1 MWENVRFSMNS
12 TMPLF
17 FVMLLG
23 YVLYQKK
30 FLSDAFVAGANKF
43 VFYVALP
50 VQLFRDLAAT
60 DVRAAF
66 DGAYVLFCFV
76 VTLVSILGIWALAK
90 LFCRTSA
97 LWASSCR
104 CATAR
109 RQPFWEQPFC
119 RASTARRR
127 CPV

>member
-1 MWENVRFSMNS
+1 MWGNILFSMNS

-66 DGAYVLFCFV
+66 DGA
-76 VTLVSILGIWALAK
+76 WASGRWRSC
-90 LFCRTSA
+90 FCRTSA

>member
-50 VQLFRDLAAT
+50 VQLFGTWPPPMCAAVVAAGVHAAALLAPQQL
-60 DVRAAF
+60 
-66 DGAYVLFCFV
+66 YVMGP
-76 VTLVSILGIWALAK
+76 VSSQS
-90 LFCRTSA
+90 R
-97 LWASSCR
+97 
-104 CATAR
+104 
-109 RQPFWEQPFC
+109 
-119 RASTARRR
+119 
-127 CPV
+127 